1 MILSCNSCKKK
12 FVVPDNAISV
22 SGRVVQCSSCGNKW
36 KQFPLKSELI
46 VKKEI
51 VQIKSTS
58 KTTKEVKKRN
68 IKKRKGPSLYTSEYL
83 TKKYGIE
90 IGEKNTEITKKKE
103 LKSNIHFGFYNY
115 LVVLS
120 VLLIFFF
127 RILYFSQDIIV
138 EQFPITKIY
147 INYFFESFANTKGIL
162 LNFFFS
168 Y

>member
-12 FVVPDNAISV
+12 FVVPDNAISI

-46 VKKEI
+46 VKNEFA
-51 VQIKSTS
+51 QIKSTL
-58 KTTKEVKKRN
+58 KTTKEIKKKN
-68 IKKRKGPSLYTSEYL
+68 IKKRKGPSLYSPEYL
-83 TKKYGIE
+83 TKKHGIK
-90 IGEKNTEITKKKE
+90 IGEKNTEKTIKKE
-103 LKSNIHFGFYNY
+103 LKNNIHFGFYNY
-115 LVVLS
+115 LVVIS

-127 RILYFSQDIIV
+127 RILYFSQDVIV

-147 INYFFESFANTKGIL
+147 INFLFESFANIKEIL
-162 LNFFFS
+162 LNFLFS